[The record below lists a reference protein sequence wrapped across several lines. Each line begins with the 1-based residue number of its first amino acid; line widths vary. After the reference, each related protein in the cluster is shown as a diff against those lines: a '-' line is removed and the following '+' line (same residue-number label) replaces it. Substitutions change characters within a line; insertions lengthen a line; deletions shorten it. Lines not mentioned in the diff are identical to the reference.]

1 MHEPLNMKPMSKR
14 PMTII
19 RAHPG
24 TSRIF
29 SSLKSKTETKTK
41 HHSSKDQGEQVA
53 AFVSIRLKVFRV
65 SEALLL
71 AEASACTG
79 SGMAYFSSIKACRS
93 VNCFEKIELRG
104 EGTYGQVS

>member
-1 MHEPLNMKPMSKR
+1 MLPLPSPVLEPLEP
-14 PMTII
+14 P
-19 RAHPG
+19 
-24 TSRIF
+24 
-29 SSLKSKTETKTK
+29 
-41 HHSSKDQGEQVA
+41 V
-53 AFVSIRLKVFRV
+53 
-65 SEALLL
+65 EALLL